1 MPAGV
6 IRCRS
11 FDGTY
16 AVVFEREFASLE
28 QIEAIRWE
36 RPEIQYTGT
45 QGEEPGLPAGCGF
58 EVERITYDS
67 ASRSYTV
74 ELRTGQQHLGD
85 VAAYQAQVDALTG
98 ELARQKRETA
108 QWQAD
113 SASRSYTVE
122 LRTGQQHLGDV
133 AAYQAQVDALTGELA
148 RQKRETAQWQ
158 AAAAEKD
165 AALADR
171 ENVLAALQADSTAA
185 AETELRAAYQ
195 EGVESYG

>member
-36 RPEIQYTGT
+36 RPEIRYTGT

-67 ASRSYTV
+67 AARSYTV

-98 ELARQKRETA
+98 ELARQKRET
-108 QWQAD
+108 
-113 SASRSYTVE
+113 V
-122 LRTGQQHLGDV
+122 
-133 AAYQAQVDALTGELA
+133 
-148 RQKRETAQWQ
+148 QWQ

-171 ENVLAALQADSTAA
+171 ENVLAALRADSTAA